1 MEECHTSLTRVT
13 ALNNF
18 CNIEKLVFCSRTPHH
33 HNVIIQV
40 SSDNLKNRVLRFSVY
55 DVDKRR
61 VRHSLGHI
69 LVPLQD
75 LDLTKGDVMYR
86 DLEPNSQ
93 VFTRFRR
100 LMER

>member
-18 CNIEKLVFCSRTPHH
+18 CNIEKLVICTSCIN
-33 HNVIIQV
+33 NVIFQV

>member
-1 MEECHTSLTRVT
+1 M
-13 ALNNF
+13 
-18 CNIEKLVFCSRTPHH
+18 
-33 HNVIIQV
+33 
-40 SSDNLKNRVLRFSVY
+40 KNRVLRFSVY
-55 DVDKRR
+55 DVDKRK